1 MFTTSPI
8 ESIVISDKQVLMKN
22 INVIKYS
29 IVLLIL
35 FYGYTT
41 TVTATTTNFS
51 QQIYAITECNDGID
65 NDFDGGIDFATDDQC
80 VSWEDNSEAILEPQC
95 SDTLDNDFDGFTD
108 YPSDPECSTP
118 NDNTENIV
126 EPQCSDGLDNDFDS
140 FIDFPFDPDCTD
152 PNDNLEDTS
161 SDVVTPDPEP
171 ITPGTT
177 QNIATDIFTS
187 DVVDD
192 IVNVG
197 ERIVFE
203 WSPLG
208 RVLGIESFNDV
219 VDLPLQTRLPV
230 IMATSL
236 LFSLIAG
243 TTILT
248 LNISLKL
255 LKKYVFELFI
265 PKVTT

>member
-1 MFTTSPI
+1 MKYSNLITY
-8 ESIVISDKQVLMKN
+8 SIVI
-22 INVIKYS
+22 
-29 IVLLIL
+29 LIL
-35 FYGYTT
+35 SCGYTPI
-41 TVTATTTNFS
+41 VSATTTNFS

-80 VSWEDNSEAILEPQC
+80 VSWEDNSEAILEPEC
-95 SDTLDNDFDGFTD
+95 SDTLDNDSDTFND
-108 YPSDPECSTP
+108 YPNDPECSTP
-118 NDNTENIV
+118 NDNTENII
-126 EPQCSDGLDNDFDS
+126 EPQCSDGVDNDFDS
-140 FIDFPFDPDCTD
+140 FIDFPLDPGCSDA
-152 PNDNLEDTS
+152 NDNSEETS
-161 SDVVTPDPEP
+161 STVNPEPEPATPDS
-171 ITPGTT
+171 T

-187 DVVDD
+187 DIVDD

-265 PKVTT
+265 PKVTA

>member
-35 FYGYTT
+35 FFGYSP
-41 TVTATTTNFS
+41 TVNATTTNFS

-80 VSWEDNSEAILEPQC
+80 VSWEDDSELILEPEC
-95 SDTLDNDFDGFTD
+95 SDTLDNDSDTFKD
-108 YPSDPECSTP
+108 YPLDPQCSTP

-140 FIDFPFDPDCTD
+140 FIDFPLDPDCTD
-152 PNDNLEDTS
+152 ADDNLEDTS
-161 SDVVTPDPEP
+161 SDVVTPEPEP
-171 ITPGTT
+171 ATPQSTS
-177 QNIATDIFTS
+177 NIATDIFTS
-187 DVVDD
+187 DIVDD

-208 RVLGIESFNDV
+208 RVLGINSFNDV
-219 VDLPLQTRLPV
+219 VDLPLQSRIPV
-230 IMATSL
+230 IIITSL

-243 TTILT
+243 ATIIA
-248 LNISLKL
+248 LNTSFKL
-255 LKKYVFELFI
+255 LKNYVFAIFI
-265 PKVTT
+265 PKVTA